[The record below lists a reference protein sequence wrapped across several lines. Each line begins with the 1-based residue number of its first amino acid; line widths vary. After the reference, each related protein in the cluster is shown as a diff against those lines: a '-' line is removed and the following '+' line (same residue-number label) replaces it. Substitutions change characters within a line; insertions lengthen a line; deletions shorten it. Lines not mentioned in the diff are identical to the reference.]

1 MKHLLFILLFLGSG
15 QAISQTLNATQ
26 QEALNSY
33 IEFSDE
39 AKKHTSAVVGSIA
52 SHYPEIIKHKKS
64 KTPSKV
70 INYRCPIQI
79 EDYYHHKATSSVG
92 LTTTEKLS
100 LNAIANDLKLSTE
113 HLDKLCKALE
123 IYFSLEDYKTDQF
136 LKYDSLVI
144 ELEKAVL
151 SVKKNQEFLN
161 GKIKHIYKIHQPY
174 KEAYVYQL
182 AESQM
187 LRSLD
192 AEKKVL
198 DSWTYNLNEAL
209 NTGFPI
215 DVIRK
220 SITDTEKQLALLK
233 EKKTGMGNYSTTSYN
248 DFISSLEEFQDTKRK
263 AMDSYN
269 FEAKKSDKHA
279 NSFYMEMINLYNG
292 ALVAGFNNF
301 INLSIQHKFRGAK
314 TAQYIPVYE
323 IKTQGITNENTV
335 TAFKDIPYQSI
346 TVTPQTVTISASQ
359 HNALNN
365 YVHFIN
371 ESLNQTDQIRLL
383 LMNFNSSAVY
393 YKDLS
398 TYKGKGGLTF
408 NPSDYKIPQSTYQR
422 LKEESSNVSPAYRK
436 SLNNQA
442 EVLMNILLEIEG
454 LAVELHKQTESK
466 LYERDNLTQ
475 VYEIMERFKVLLSI
489 VDDKKEQLYSDV
501 RKIHQSYKV
510 PSGVI
515 SWNTS
520 AKELLKLI
528 DLNKE
533 VLFISKK
540 YFKGDT
546 SLRPS
551 TTQID
556 EQVRILIANEYSN
569 LKGIEKLGRYNGLCP
584 YTPYEDIPKNTR
596 TFSDIAKG
604 INASHKTFDIY
615 SYKHPYHDLIYLYN
629 SFIDDYN
636 KFSELA
642 KMPILKNIH
651 QPELF
656 IVRYPDEKVAA
667 HNAESEKIRLE
678 NERLYASKNKTDAE
692 KLKENSTGTKV
703 IHDTIYIER
712 NKIDTLILR
721 ESADQ
726 SFSMDG
732 YAVNNIVLLL
742 DVSGS
747 MNNADKLP
755 IMKKSLERLLKIM
768 RKEDEISIVIYSGDA
783 SIALPPTSC
792 KESEKIIKIIQALR
806 SNGPSNGNAGIKLA
820 YKVADENYIRGGNN
834 RIILATDGEFP
845 VNKESTKLIEKYA
858 LEDIKLSI
866 FHYGI
871 NEESSVLFK
880 DLANKGKGNYE
891 QINLENS
898 DLKLLREAKSKR
910 K

>member
-1 MKHLLFILLFLGSG
+1 MKHLLFFLLLLGSS
-15 QAISQTLNATQ
+15 QAISQSLNAAQ

-39 AKKHTSAVVGSIA
+39 AKKHASDVVGSVA
-52 SHYPEIIKHKKS
+52 SHYPEIIKYQKS
-64 KTPSKV
+64 KNPSRV

-79 EDYYHHKATSSVG
+79 EDYFHHKATTSVG
-92 LTTTEKLS
+92 LTTTDKLS
-100 LNAIANDLKLSTE
+100 LNAIANELKASTE
-113 HLDKLCKALE
+113 HLDQQCKALE
-123 IYFSLEDYKTDQF
+123 IYFSLEDYKLDQF
-136 LKYDSLVI
+136 AKYDSLVL
-144 ELEKAVL
+144 ELGKSVQ
-151 SVKKNQEFLN
+151 SVKKTQEFLN
-161 GKIKHIYKIHQPY
+161 GKVKYIYKIHQPY
-174 KEAYVYQL
+174 KETFVYQL

-198 DSWTYNLNEAL
+198 ESWTYNLNESL

-233 EKKTGMGNYSTTSYN
+233 EKKNGMGNYSITTFN
-248 DFISSLEEFQDTKRK
+248 DFIASLEEFQDTKRK

-301 INLSIQHKFRGAK
+301 INLSVQHKFRGAK
-314 TAQYIPVYE
+314 TAQFIPVYE

-335 TAFKDIPYQSI
+335 TPFKDIPYLSI
-346 TVTPQTVTISASQ
+346 TVTPQTVSIPAAQ

-365 YVHFIN
+365 YINFIN
-371 ESLNQTDQIRLL
+371 ESLSQTDDIRLL

-408 NPSDYKIPQSTYQR
+408 NPSDFKIPQSTYQK
-422 LKEESSNVSPAYRK
+422 LKEESINISPAHRK

-442 EVLMNILLEIEG
+442 EVLMSILLEIEG
-454 LAVELHKQTESK
+454 LGVELHKQTESK
-466 LYERDNLTQ
+466 LYEQDNLTK
-475 VYEIMERFKVLLSI
+475 VYEIMERLKVLLTI
-489 VDDKKEQLYSDV
+489 VDDKKEQLYTDV

-533 VLFISKK
+533 VLFTSKK
-540 YFKGDT
+540 YFKGDSS
-546 SLRPS
+546 SLPS

-556 EQVRILIANEYSN
+556 EQVRLLIANEYSN

-584 YTPYEDIPKNTR
+584 YTPYEDIPKNSR
-596 TFSDIAKG
+596 TYSEIARG
-604 INASHKTFDIY
+604 INSSPKAFDIY

-656 IVRYPDEKVAA
+656 IVKYPDAKVAA

-678 NERLYASKNKTDAE
+678 NERLYSSKTKTGNNE
-692 KLKENSTGTKV
+692 KQKDNSTGTKV
-703 IHDTIYIER
+703 IHDTIYVER
-712 NKIDTLILR
+712 NKVDTLILR

-732 YAVNNIVLLL
+732 YAINNIVLLL

-755 IMKKSLERLLKIM
+755 LMKKSLERLLKIM
-768 RKEDEISIVIYSGDA
+768 RKEDEISIVIYSGEA
-783 SIALPPTSC
+783 SVALPPTSC

-820 YKVADENYIRGGNN
+820 YKVADENYLRGGNN

-845 VNKESTKLIEKYA
+845 VNKESIKLIEKYA
-858 LEDIKLSI
+858 L
-866 FHYGI
+866 
-871 NEESSVLFK
+871 
-880 DLANKGKGNYE
+880 
-891 QINLENS
+891 
-898 DLKLLREAKSKR
+898 
-910 K
+910 